1 MASLD
6 YNNLS
11 RRPVTRRRALR
22 FRTAMPKAFASPTI
36 TTSCFPRDIGVDQ
49 VPFQFRFLSSRV

>member
-11 RRPVTRRRALR
+11 HRPVTRRRALR
-22 FRTAMPKAFASPTI
+22 FRRAMAKAFASPTI
-36 TTSCFPRDIGVDQ
+36 TTSCFPHATPV
-49 VPFQFRFLSSRV
+49 